1 MQSLDCWYYESN
13 GTMTNKSSFDL
24 DFGYGRKGEQL
35 VDELLTGGRTVE
47 VKRDRKWAKTNNL
60 YIETECFFKK
70 IEDWAPSG
78 LGVTEAAYW
87 AFVLE
92 ESTLIVPTDALRYA
106 VKEFGREITCN
117 IPPNISKGFLITVD
131 DLMSATRLYKKAMAN
146 ELATD

>member
-1 MQSLDCWYYESN
+1 
-13 GTMTNKSSFDL
+13 MTNKSSFDL

-35 VDELLTGGRTVE
+35 VDELLTGGHTVE

-117 IPPNISKGFLITVD
+117 IPPNLSKGFLITVD
-131 DLMSATRLYKKAMAN
+131 DLMSATRLYKRAKAD
-146 ELATD
+146 ELATN

>member
-1 MQSLDCWYYESN
+1 
-13 GTMTNKSSFDL
+13 MTNKSSFDL

-70 IEDWAPSG
+70 IDDWAPSG
-78 LGVTEAAYW
+78 LGVTEASYW

-106 VKEFGREITCN
+106 VKELGRVIQCN
-117 IPPNISKGFLITVD
+117 IPPNISKGYLITVD

-146 ELATD
+146 ELAKN